1 VLMKEAQTVR
11 CVLCHLADPVVPRP
25 RSARCTP
32 RPMQRRLFLFSFS
45 LALRPSC
52 LPTYLVLRNFVEREA
67 GTLCPPDG
75 GRRRKRKEKKKK
87 KKKKRKEKNRGTG
100 ARRRFR
106 LSFPSP
112 LPSISDAGNMMR
124 RYAHIAHI
132 AVQEVGQKRCVRSDS
147 IPAYFLPA
155 RVRCPLP
162 SLTLPPPLSLSLS
175 LSLSRS
181 LFRVLRFARARE
193 FRSSR
198 CFRRHALA
206 GKSSMLAKWR
216 VVRDAS
222 REQRAIAGNRRDVC
236 SHEA

>member
-87 KKKKRKEKNRGTG
+87 KRKKKRKEPRYRCTTEIPSFFPFSSPFHFRRGKYDAPIRAYSAYSSSGSGSETV
-100 ARRRFR
+100 RQKRFDSR
-106 LSFPSP
+106 LFSAGESAMSSP
-112 LPSISDAGNMMR
+112 LP
-124 RYAHIAHI
+124 HPP
-132 AVQEVGQKRCVRSDS
+132 
-147 IPAYFLPA
+147 PA
-155 RVRCPLP
+155 
-162 SLTLPPPLSLSLS
+162 SLTLSLSLS
-175 LSLSRS
+175 LSGGMRS
-181 LFRVLRFARARE
+181 PA
-193 FRSSR
+193 
-198 CFRRHALA
+198 
-206 GKSSMLAKWR
+206 
-216 VVRDAS
+216 
-222 REQRAIAGNRRDVC
+222 NRRC
-236 SHEA
+236 